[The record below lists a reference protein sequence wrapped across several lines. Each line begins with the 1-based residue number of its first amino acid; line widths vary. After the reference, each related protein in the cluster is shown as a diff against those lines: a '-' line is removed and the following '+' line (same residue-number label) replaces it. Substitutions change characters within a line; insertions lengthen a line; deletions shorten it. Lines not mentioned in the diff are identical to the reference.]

1 MPRLVFI
8 DGECGNLKVVVD
20 GGQLLRSFDKKEE
33 ASQQMP
39 TLWQM
44 PSSISIRNI
53 MNKLVK
59 HDFSCG

>member
-33 ASQQMP
+33 ASQQMS
-39 TLWQM
+39 TL
-44 PSSISIRNI
+44 
-53 MNKLVK
+53 
-59 HDFSCG
+59 